1 MGTKKLISKVGFAFI
16 HVDVSHNLNLIID
29 ESKLRRG

>member
-1 MGTKKLISKVGFAFI
+1 MGTKKLISKVGFAY
-16 HVDVSHNLNLIID
+16 VSHNLNLIID